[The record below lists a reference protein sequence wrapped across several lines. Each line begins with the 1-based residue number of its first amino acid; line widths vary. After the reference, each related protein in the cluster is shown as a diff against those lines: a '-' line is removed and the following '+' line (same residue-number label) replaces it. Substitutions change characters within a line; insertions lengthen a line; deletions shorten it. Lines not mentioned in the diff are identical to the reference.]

1 MSTGSHPTARSVAS
15 TLAVLAATAV
25 LGACAGFSPT
35 PADDPGPA
43 DGPRLLSCNY
53 TPPPPLVGT
62 GRVLSV
68 RVRMSVDERGNVT
81 HASATRRP
89 GYPASV
95 IEAARRAA
103 MSCRYEPETRN
114 GVAVP
119 FETTRYFSFETN
131 GEERT
136 DRSPTHP
143 PDPRAVP

>member
-1 MSTGSHPTARSVAS
+1 MYTGSHPAARSVAS

-25 LGACAGFSPT
+25 LGACAGFSPS
-35 PADDPGPA
+35 PAADPGQA

-53 TPPPPLVGT
+53 TPPPPSVGT

-68 RVRMSVDERGNVT
+68 RVQMSVDERGNVT
-81 HASATRRP
+81 HATATRRP

-95 IEAARRAA
+95 VEAARRAA
-103 MSCRYEPETRN
+103 MSCRFEPETRN

-131 GEERT
+131 GGERT
-136 DRSPTHP
+136 DRQ
-143 PDPRAVP
+143 VPHSAP